1 MEMAGSLARKR
12 HYVRFIHK
20 SLSSLSLF
28 GCLEDKDF
36 SFLQM
41 NIKKL
46 FSLALATV
54 SIHATAQEWASYV
67 DPRIGTGDH
76 GHVFMGANVPFGM
89 VNAGPTQIEMGW
101 DWCSGYHESGKQIIG
116 FSQLHLSGT
125 GCADLGD
132 ISIMPVYGKVEYSR
146 EGLASNYRHE
156 MEYTAPGVYSVRL
169 DHFGIRA
176 EVTATTRTAFYRF
189 TFPRGSNDA
198 GIVIDLENTVGD
210 ELREARCVPLDEYTL
225 VGYRRSHGWANDQRV
240 YFCMRFSHP
249 FVDWESEGVNAPYGR
264 AIFEVSPG
272 DKVMVKVA
280 LSPTSEANA
289 IINMN
294 SETGFD
300 WNYEATAD
308 RAAAAWNEQ
317 LARIR
322 ATFRNERERS
332 IFYTAMY
339 HYMVAP
345 QVWNDVTGDYMGA
358 DLRIH
363 RAADFTN
370 LTTWS
375 LWDTYRAAHPLAT
388 IIMPDRMRD
397 YAHTMMNIYRQWG
410 ELPMWHLMSN
420 ETYCMVG
427 EPAVPVLADMIL
439 KGKTADIDPE
449 EAFEAIRASLLPTEY
464 GKNPRL
470 PLRGKDDL
478 AQLGYLPFD
487 GPEGQTVAKNLE
499 YYLAAWSAARVAGRL
514 GHKEDSARFY
524 NLSQNYK
531 KLYDKRVHMMRAI
544 DRQGHFRPLSSDFN
558 PCHQTPDYTEGNP
571 WQYSFLVPHDVK
583 GLVELMGGAKAFE
596 EHLDSL
602 FKADTDLGANANPDI
617 TGLIGQY
624 AHGNEPSHHILYMYN
639 YIGCPH
645 KTQRMVR
652 KVMDELYSDQ
662 PAGLCGNE
670 DVGQMSAWYIMSAL
684 GLYQVEPCGGVY
696 QLGSPIVEEAVIPLP
711 EGKTFTIRTH
721 GNSDKAVFVKKYVL
735 NGVTL
740 KGTTITHDQLM
751 AGGTLDV
758 YMTK

>member
-1 MEMAGSLARKR
+1 
-12 HYVRFIHK
+12 
-20 SLSSLSLF
+20 
-28 GCLEDKDF
+28 
-36 SFLQM
+36 M

-46 FSLALATV
+46 FTLAFAAISLQAMAQELAT
-54 SIHATAQEWASYV
+54 YV

-89 VNAGPTQIEMGW
+89 VNAGPTQIETGW
-101 DWCSGYHESGKQIIG
+101 DWCSGYHESGKQIVG
-116 FSQLHLSGT
+116 FAQLHLSGT
-125 GCADLGD
+125 GCSDLGD
-132 ISIMPVYGKVEYSR
+132 ISIMPTYGEVEYTL

-156 MEYTAPGVYSVRL
+156 MEYSAPGVYSVLL
-169 DHFGIRA
+169 DRFGIRA
-176 EVTATTRTAFYRF
+176 EVTATTRTALYRF
-189 TFPRGSNDA
+189 TFPRGSNNA
-198 GIVIDLENTVGD
+198 GIVIDLKNAVGD
-210 ELREARCVPLDEYTL
+210 ELREARCVPIDNYTL

-240 YFCMRFSHP
+240 YFCMRFSQP

-264 AIFEVSPG
+264 AIFEVMPG
-272 DKVMVKVA
+272 TKIMTKVA

-294 SETGFD
+294 TEAGFD
-300 WNYEATAD
+300 WDYEATAD

-317 LARIR
+317 LSRIR
-322 ATFRNERERS
+322 ATFRTERERR

-345 QVWNDVTGDYMGA
+345 QVWNDVTGDYMGS

-363 RAADFTN
+363 RGADFTN

-397 YAHTMMNIYRQWG
+397 YAHTMMNIYREWG
-410 ELPMWHLMSN
+410 ELPMWHLTSN

-427 EPAVPVLADMIL
+427 EPGVPVLADMIL
-439 KGKTADIDPE
+439 KGQTADIDVQQ
-449 EAFEAIRASLLPTEY
+449 AYEAIRASMLPTEF

-478 AQLGYLPFD
+478 AKLGYLPYD
-487 GPEGQTVAKNLE
+487 GPEGETVAKNLE
-499 YYLAAWSAARVAGRL
+499 YYLAAWSAARVAGKL
-514 GHKEDSARFY
+514 GHKEDSVRFY

-531 KLYDKRVHMMRAI
+531 KLYDPRVRVMRAL
-544 DRQGHFRPLSSDFN
+544 DKKGVLRPLTADFN
-558 PCHQTPDYTEGNP
+558 PCHQTRDYTEGNP

-583 GLVELMGGAKAFE
+583 GLVALMGGEKAFE
-596 EHLDSL
+596 QHLDSL
-602 FKADTDLGANANPDI
+602 FEADSDLGANANPDI

-639 YIGCPH
+639 YIGRPH
-645 KTQRMVR
+645 KTQRLVR

-721 GNSDKAVFVKKYVL
+721 GNSDKAVLVKKYVL
-735 NGVTL
+735 NGTTL